1 MFGFLKKSA
10 DAPAAT
16 PENAAPANAAPP
28 LSWRERLKAGLART
42 RAQLGG
48 KLKTIFSRGKV
59 DEELLEELESLLLTS
74 DVGLEATGH
83 LLDELK
89 TRATR
94 DCIETPEGIQK
105 VEDAHPDVTNY
116 TASIDQCLNE
126 HGYIIPGLGDAGD
139 KIFGTR

>member
-16 PENAAPANAAPP
+16 PENAAPANAAPA

-74 DVGLEATGH
+74 DVGLEATFH
-83 LLDELK
+83 LLEELK
-89 TRATR
+89 TRAKR
-94 DCIETPEGIQK
+94 DRIETPEGIQK
-105 VEDAHPDVTNY
+105 ALSDALHALLLPSFRPFHCFHLYHSHHP
-116 TASIDQCLNE
+116 LE
-126 HGYIIPGLGDAGD
+126 HSRVSDR
-139 KIFGTR
+139 K